1 MFHPNGPK
9 LFELVRAAFSPLEK
23 GYDLIAPKFDYTPF
37 RTPDFVLSA
46 IAPHIGKAESIG
58 AALDICCGSGA
69 GMQMLRPLCKDRVVG
84 IDISQGLLDIAHR
97 RTSEANGTAPLEF
110 VHCNALDIPF
120 DSEFDVAVCFGALT
134 HIPKRDRLRFL
145 DQVAGALKPG
155 GRFVFVTYYMPSIW
169 SRRYWFYRAFN
180 AVGLLRNLLVRTSLP
195 INKLTFLLPEVKT
208 LLKKKGFEVCIKDA
222 FEGDLSYLKLV
233 IATKAC

>member
-23 GYDLIAPKFDYTPF
+23 GYDLIASKFDYTPF
-37 RTPDFVLSA
+37 RTPDSVLSV

-69 GMQMLRPLCKDRVVG
+69 GMQMLRPLCNDRVVG
-84 IDISQGLLDIAHR
+84 IDTSQGLLDIAR
-97 RTSEANGTAPLEF
+97 QRTAEANGTAPLEF
-110 VHCNALDIPF
+110 VHCNALDMPF
-120 DSEFDVAVCFGALT
+120 DSEFDVAVCFGALS
-134 HIPKRDRLRFL
+134 HIPKKDRLKFL
-145 DQVAGALKPG
+145 DQVAKALKLG
-155 GRFVFVTYYMPSIW
+155 GRFIFFTYYMPSIR

-180 AVGLLRNLLVRTSLP
+180 TFSLLRNLIVRTSLP
-195 INKLTFLLPEVKT
+195 INKLSFLLPEVET
-208 LLKKKGFEVCIKDA
+208 LLKKHGFEVCIKDA

-233 IATKAC
+233 IATKVF